1 MDWEIRFHGKYRQDL
16 MIRPRF
22 CHRVK
27 TTGGKWVFP
36 PPLSIYLTAWS
47 GVGLVI
53 WFDCLHPRLISM
65 FFFWD
70 VREKCVIEEDAW
82 GYFWAANW
90 LVHKTWRFHVFRE
103 YRGQRECLEGGCNW
117 VVNVAR
123 SYHLGSIKFPFGQL
137 LCSWSPKFS
146 GLPIDA
152 PFSVSMS
159 KLI

>member
-90 LVHKTWRFHVFRE
+90 LVHKTWRFNVFRE
-103 YRGQRECLEGGCNW
+103 YKGQIEFWKVGCGKLSTTLSLGFYEISNRLVPRHFGSYY
-117 VVNVAR
+117 VV
-123 SYHLGSIKFPFGQL
+123 GL
-137 LCSWSPKFS
+137 LW
-146 GLPIDA
+146 A
-152 PFSVSMS
+152 
-159 KLI
+159 KLNFF